1 MTQQEQLD
9 QLLKIARHEAAH
21 FVVAEAMGF
30 TGKRVSI
37 HYQAPDRYHGKA
49 DHDLTGRCDTLI
61 AVEQYA
67 WRRSITLMA
76 GAIGEALNAYGE
88 IDRKAADRI
97 FESPDSGAG
106 SDRSTCHEFINL
118 IHSIIGPGT
127 SSPAEIKN
135 LLWKLSILLVIMH
148 APVVEKIARALL
160 ATIEV
165 RSDGVRLD
173 LTSQQIEVLLGGRVP
188 RIDSQLDEMRIQ
200 IENL

>member
-1 MTQQEQLD
+1 MKVRAGIGPQPDRFTLAYDFFRFLYSPLIERN
-9 QLLKIARHEAAH
+9 IARCTPTVAA
-21 FVVAEAMGF
+21 
-30 TGKRVSI
+30 
-37 HYQAPDRYHGKA
+37 DRYHCKA

-88 IDRKAADRI
+88 IDRKVADWI

-106 SDRSTCHEFINL
+106 SNRSTCHEFINL

-165 RSDGVRLD
+165 RSDGIRLD

-188 RIDSQLDEMRIQ
+188 RDSPNKPPNVMKYA
-200 IENL
+200 